1 MADDT
6 FPIANHHFEAA
17 GIPVDDT
24 PDVQKDTTNEVDTQG
39 TEPKTDEGQAPEVSV
54 SEGEATPATNST
66 SSGTNGDA
74 KPKQEEKAPV
84 ANRPETELDQENYSE
99 LVNGKPVRPEVAG
112 RWYHQRNTARQ
123 ERDMVNAK
131 YTETTQKVTQL
142 EAQVEAYKTATA
154 SISALA
160 PAEIP
165 HAVKVYNS
173 LKTNPVGTLKQMLAE
188 AKANGHNIDGIGEGI
203 DTAAIQRMLDQKLE
217 AFVGKNNQGQ
227 PQAPTQAP
235 TVDND
240 DDLFVQAYPDA
251 KHHMDVYLEML
262 NKNPRLSNTELYFTA
277 KNWAD
282 ANGYDYSKPL
292 KPQILA
298 RTNPNQQQP
307 AAPQPKTDNVTPR
320 LNGKGET
327 VPEPLLTPGG
337 KEESFKEIIAK
348 ALKEN
353 PLQ

>member
-1 MADDT
+1 MADEN
-6 FPIANHHFEAA
+6 FPIADHHFEAA
-17 GIPVDDT
+17 GIPLEDKQET
-24 PDVQKDTTNEVDTQG
+24 PKDQTNEAGSESTIDAPKNEAAKDNSEQTADTKDSNG
-39 TEPKTDEGQAPEVSV
+39 
-54 SEGEATPATNST
+54 
-66 SSGTNGDA
+66 SGTDGGA
-74 KPKQEEKAPV
+74 QPKQEEKAPPV
-84 ANRPETELDQENYSE
+84 NRPEAELDQENYAE

-112 RWYHQRNTARQ
+112 RWFHQRNTARQ
-123 ERDMVNAK
+123 ERDMLNSK

-154 SISALA
+154 AISVLS

-173 LKTNPVGTLKQMLAE
+173 LKTNPVATLKQMLAE

-217 AFVGKNNQGQ
+217 AFAGKNNQNQ
-227 PQAPTQAP
+227 PQAPVVTP

-240 DDLFVQAYPDA
+240 DDLFVKAYPDA
-251 KHHMDVYLEML
+251 ALHMDIYLELL
-262 NKNPRLSNTELYFTA
+262 NKNPRLTNTELYFTA
-277 KNWAD
+277 KNWAI

-298 RTNPNQQQP
+298 RANPNPNQQQQVTP
-307 AAPQPKTDNVTPR
+307 KPKTEDVTPR
-320 LNGKGET
+320 ISGRGD
-327 VPEPLLTPGG
+327 VAPEPLLTPGG